1 MSHDVQ
7 APLVC
12 PTKGVH
18 MLTIIV
24 FTVIFVVVTF
34 LTIAFS
40 HPWDDIGAPIFGTLL
55 FCVGGCLLTMMIVSG
70 SPGKVIDSYED
81 TKLRAISSSSETS
94 GSFFLAS
101 GTIDEKA
108 VYKYITIREDGGF
121 EFDSIRASN
130 VVIFE
135 EGDSAFMR
143 KTNFKPTSRWTIIS
157 PPSELSFH
165 VPVGSVQEAEYSI
178 STQ

>member
-1 MSHDVQ
+1 MYS
-7 APLVC
+7 
-12 PTKGVH
+12 
-18 MLTIIV
+18 IIL
-24 FTVIFVVVTF
+24 FSVIFVVVTT
-34 LTIAFS
+34 LICVFS
-40 HPWDDIGAPIFGTLL
+40 KPWDEIGQPIFATLAL
-55 FCVGGCLLTMMIVSG
+55 CVGACFIVMFSVAG

-101 GTIDEKA
+101 GTIDEKP

-121 EFDSIRASN
+121 EFDSIKASR

-143 KTNFKPTSRWTIIS
+143 KTNFKPTSRWTIFS
-157 PPSELSFH
+157 PSPELSFH
-165 VPVGSVQEAEYSI
+165 VPVGSVQEPEYSI
-178 STQ
+178 STE